1 MKERRSGC
9 HRRSRYRNPSPE
21 VQMMGTETLVGVVK
35 EIVIAL
41 VVCELDA
48 DIGVKIVQVQ
58 RSAKNA
64 KVFINLVVDIY
75 RFPMIC
81 AV

>member
-1 MKERRSGC
+1 M
-9 HRRSRYRNPSPE
+9 
-21 VQMMGTETLVGVVK
+21 GVVK

-48 DIGVKIVQVQ
+48 DIGVKIVQVR